1 MMNYMIRILAVV
13 ILVCLDSAL
22 AQVLTCP
29 QADIDDPKQGMV
41 KELNF
46 ASTNVKNKFIPHS
59 SNI

>member
-29 QADIDDPKQGMV
+29 QADIDDPKQGMDR
-41 KELNF
+41 KK
-46 ASTNVKNKFIPHS
+46 S
-59 SNI
+59 